1 MSSAGGS
8 GMGAGGSGMGAG
20 GSGMG
25 AGGSGK
31 GSGGSGGGS
40 GGGKG
45 GETPETESQRDTSFR
60 MLVQTIYDRING
72 CNDGTPL
79 CTAYQ
84 SLHERINERMLS
96 GADVG
101 DPYGGEM
108 TMEMVNIFWD
118 ELKFIETDTSLLP
131 DDPTPTRATTRRSAP
146 PVPVQPKRKPADV
159 IIAKKKPKR
168 GKSKPTAVPDE
179 PNPPLPTVPV
189 MNATSQEQQSDDGR
203 GDTPDEDFA
212 LALQRQF
219 EEEDRLLLQKR
230 LAKERERDLWFNAS
244 NLEVKGARTRSG
256 KLVDTDTATALQAH
270 GIVTTVAKEEDDDE
284 TETETED
291 DDETETETEDEEEPH
306 ISDPQE
312 PDAND
317 KKYQHDPKDDNLYD

>member
-8 GMGAGGSGMGAG
+8 GMGAGRGKS
-20 GSGMG
+20 
-25 AGGSGK
+25 GSGK
-31 GSGGSGGGS
+31 GSA
-40 GGGKG
+40 GGKG
-45 GETPETESQRDTSFR
+45 GGNPATESQRDTSFR

-84 SLHERINERMLS
+84 SLHERMNEQMLL

-108 TMEMVNIFWD
+108 TMEMVNIFWE

-131 DDPTPTRATTRRSAP
+131 DDLTQTRATTRSAP
-146 PVPVQPKRKPADV
+146 PVPVQPQPKRKPADV
-159 IIAKKKPKR
+159 IAKKKPKR
-168 GKSKPTAVPDE
+168 GKSKPTAVPDD
-179 PNPPLPTVPV
+179 PTPPLPTVPV

-203 GDTPDEDFA
+203 GNTPDEDFA
-212 LALQRQF
+212 MALQRQF

-230 LAKERERDLWFNAS
+230 LAKEREKDLWFNAS
-244 NLEVKGARTRSG
+244 NLEVKSVRTRSG

-270 GIVTTVAKEEDDDE
+270 GIVTTVAEDEDDDDNE
-284 TETETED
+284 YED
-291 DDETETETEDEEEPH
+291 EDEEEPH
-306 ISDPQE
+306 MYDPQE
-312 PDAND
+312 PDAVFDDENH
-317 KKYQHDPKDDNLYD
+317 QHDPTDDNLYD